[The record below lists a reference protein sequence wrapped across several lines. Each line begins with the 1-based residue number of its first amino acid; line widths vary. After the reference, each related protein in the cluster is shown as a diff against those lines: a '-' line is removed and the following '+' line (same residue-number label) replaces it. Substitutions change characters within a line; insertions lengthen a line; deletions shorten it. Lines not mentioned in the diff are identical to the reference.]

1 MNQQGVSG
9 NRFNVYGTYV
19 LFAKEVR
26 RFLKVTV
33 QTVLTPVVTALL
45 YLLVF
50 GQALEEHIEVY
61 DGVSYSAFLI
71 PGLMMMSIIQ
81 NAFANSSSSLIQSKM
96 MGNLVFVML
105 APISSLEFFI
115 AFVAAAVVRGVLVAI
130 AVYVVAIVFVDLPL
144 AAVWAIVVFAVLG
157 SATLGALGLVA
168 GVWAEKFDQL
178 AGFQNFFIL
187 PLSFL
192 SGVFYSIHSLPGVWQ
207 TVSRFNPFFYLIDG
221 FRYGFFGV
229 SDANV
234 GVSLVVT
241 IGFLLAISVVG
252 LVMLQKGYK
261 IRA

>member
-1 MNQQGVSG
+1 MSG
-9 NRFNVYGTYV
+9 HSRLLGLNLRGLYT

-50 GQALEEHIEVY
+50 GQALEAHVEVY
-61 DGVSYSAFLI
+61 AGVTYSAFLI

-96 MGNLVFVML
+96 TGNLVFVL
-105 APISSLEFFI
+105 LSPISSLEFFL
-115 AFVAAAVVRGVLVAI
+115 AFTAAAVVRGVLVAL
-130 AVYVVAIVFVDLPL
+130 AVYAVAILFIDLPI
-144 AAVWAIVVFAVLG
+144 AALWAVLSFAILG
-157 SATLGALGLVA
+157 SATLGALGLIA

-187 PLSFL
+187 PASFL
-192 SGVFYSIHSLPGVWQ
+192 SGVFYSIHSLPGMWQ
-207 TVSRFNPFFYLIDG
+207 TVSQFNPFFYLIDG
-221 FRYGFFGV
+221 FRYGFFGQ
-229 SDANV
+229 SDADPLLSLS
-234 GVSLVVT
+234 VSLL
-241 IGFLLAISVVG
+241 FLLLLSVVA
-252 LVMLQKGYK
+252 LLMLQKGYK

>member
-1 MNQQGVSG
+1 MSG
-9 NRFNVYGTYV
+9 RGTFLGLNLRGLYT

-50 GQALEEHIEVY
+50 GQALEAHVEVY
-61 DGVSYSAFLI
+61 AGVTYSAFLI

-81 NAFANSSSSLIQSKM
+81 NAFSNSSSSLIQSKM
-96 MGNLVFVML
+96 TGNLVFVL
-105 APISSLEFFI
+105 LSPISSLEFFL
-115 AFVAAAVVRGVLVAI
+115 AFTAAAVVRGILVAL
-130 AVYVVAIVFVDLPL
+130 AVYVVAILFIDLPM
-144 AAVWAIVVFAVLG
+144 AAPWAVLSFAVLG
-157 SATLGALGLVA
+157 SATLGALGLIA

-187 PLSFL
+187 PASFL
-192 SGVFYSIHSLPGVWQ
+192 SGVFYSIHALPGMWQ

-221 FRYGFFGV
+221 FRYGFFGQG
-229 SDANV
+229 DADPLL
-234 GVSLVVT
+234 SLLVAL
-241 IGFLLAISVVG
+241 IFLLLLTVVG
-252 LVMLQKGYK
+252 LLMLQKGYK